1 MLNWLFNQCFIIICA
16 LLLREINS
24 VVESFPSFKL
34 PPVEQELKIFPGTFM
49 LWFPSNCYIM
59 INTWLFTFPLEMTNK
74 EYWDVSNNYC
84 RVMIDY
90 KGVSAWMIIYFH
102 WKENL
107 AQRSKREQKAS
118 PPWTS
123 NESKVTTAA
132 PGHHLVWYKVF
143 CFSFFQKRYFS
154 LSFLILDVFC
164 PGLLFSTLLF
174 WSFKGRNQHKS
185 AKFEPNQFLIGLF

>member
-1 MLNWLFNQCFIIICA
+1 M
-16 LLLREINS
+16 EPS
-24 VVESFPSFKL
+24 PSFKL
-34 PPVEQELKIFPGTFM
+34 PPVEQKLKIFPGTFM

-74 EYWDVSNNYC
+74 EYWDVSNNC
-84 RVMIDY
+84 CLVMIDY
-90 KGVSAWMIIYFH
+90 MGVSAWMIIYFH

-107 AQRSKREQKAS
+107 VQRSKQEKKSISSLNLQWIKSDHSCSWPS
-118 PPWTS
+118 PCMVQS
-123 NESKVTTAA
+123 F
-132 PGHHLVWYKVF
+132 LFF

-154 LSFLILDVFC
+154 LSFLILDLFC

-185 AKFEPNQFLIGLF
+185 AKFEPN